1 MKKTTAFLFLLFSL
15 KGFSQNYDEDVTI
28 ADSFFYKKN
37 YEKAAD
43 AYAKAFWKIGGKARP
58 DDRYNAAV
66 AFGQIKNADTVIYYI
81 DRLANRV
88 KFYEIEKI
96 EKEEAFNF
104 LAKNENWLAVCEKI
118 RKNGEKMNF
127 PLMRELEKILVDD
140 QSVRGNKSKDDETYA
155 RRQQEM
161 DAQNL
166 VKVEAILQ
174 KYGWLGQDIIGSN
187 GNEAL
192 FLVIQHSTPAVMEKY
207 LPIMKAAVLEKK
219 AEATQLALLQDRV
232 NMNQGKK
239 QIYGSQLRSN
249 SQNAD
254 GSENWFI
261 YPIEDAQNVDKRRAE
276 IGLRPIAEYM
286 KSFGITWDLEAYIKA
301 QEEEKK

>member
-15 KGFSQNYDEDVTI
+15 KGFSQSYDENVTI

-43 AYAKAFWKIGGKARP
+43 AYAKAFWKIDGKARP
-58 DDRYNAAV
+58 DDRYNAALS
-66 AFGQIKNADTVIYYI
+66 FGQIKNADTVIYYI
-81 DRLANRV
+81 DRLATRG
-88 KFYEIEKI
+88 KLYEIEKI
-96 EKEEAFNF
+96 EREEAFKF
-104 LAKNENWLAVCEKI
+104 LAKNEKWLAVCEKI

-174 KYGWLGQDIIGSN
+174 KYGWLGQDIIGAN

-192 FLVIQHSTPAVMEKY
+192 FLVIQHSTPTVMEKY

-239 QIYGSQLRSN
+239 QIYGSQVQSN

-286 KSFGITWDLEAYIKA
+286 KGFGITWDLEAHIKE
-301 QEEEKK
+301 QKVEKK